1 MIFLFLAAFAISAY
15 ADGIHLHGVLR
26 DSVSSLPIADAHIQI
41 IGTRIGTQS
50 AADGRFDLS
59 GIEPGQYSVGI
70 RRLGYYDRV
79 VTVRVSRDTTIAIA
93 LIPLSIELRNV
104 VIESKRPLAHGT
116 EHDVQLDGQYLDRHR
131 GQTFGELITNVPG
144 ISLLQ
149 TGTAIAKPVI
159 RGLHSERVV
168 ISSGGIQHRA
178 QEWGLDHGPAV
189 DPFLPSSIAVIRGAA
204 SIEDSYAAIGGVIRI
219 EPPLLHYH
227 RAFEG
232 RVSLLGSTNNGM
244 GAAGFQIHG
253 SDLGLSNTAYLLHA
267 SGMIAGDSRT
277 PQYVLSN
284 TGARSGSCYVAVG
297 YDAGNWRHELS
308 YSLFDAAIGILA
320 ASHLGNADDLR
331 RAIDAGQPLII
342 RPWSYSITNPRQEI
356 VHQTLYVHSTHST
369 DDGTLELHY
378 GWQRNDRS
386 EYDAHAMRYSDT
398 TLIQQ
403 AINRPAIELS
413 LASYQLE
420 LRYRFAD
427 RDASNV
433 MGIHF
438 LRQSNIRSGQVF
450 LLPDYVLYEG
460 GILGTRTFSLGRW
473 LASVGLRGDLQWV
486 RARPYN
492 KSLGRYDPD
501 TTMIF
506 GGVAAHAGLE
516 RSLDNS
522 LHLQLNIA
530 THWRPPAPVELF
542 AGDLHHGTAV
552 YEVGDRTLGVER
564 AYSFD
569 AAVTTPVGRWQLNI
583 TTYGQYLPR
592 FIQLLPDSMPT
603 VTYRGVFP
611 TMRYSQRRAVVFGGE
626 VSASIPLWTAFR
638 LDAQLAIV
646 RGLELPSGAFL
657 AFMPA
662 DRARLAVHYHFDEST
677 SKQSPYVELSVTLV
691 RRQTAVSSTIFDY
704 APPPAGYGTVD
715 VIAGGQWSVMNIPLQ
730 FSLRIQNLFDTPF
743 RDYLSRYR
751 YFALNPG
758 RNVTIAVTIPFGM
771 FNNSLEALL

>member
-1 MIFLFLAAFAISAY
+1 MVLLLLAAFAMSAY

-26 DSVSSLPIADAHIQI
+26 DSVSRLPISDAHVHI
-41 IGTRIGTQS
+41 IGTHFGTRS

-59 GIEPGQYSVGI
+59 GIVPGQYSLGI

-79 VTVRVSRDTTIAIA
+79 VSVVVTRDTTIVIA
-93 LIPLSIELRNV
+93 LLPLSIELQSV
-104 VIESKRPLAHGT
+104 SIEGKRPLAQGT
-116 EHDVQLDGQYLDRHR
+116 EHDVQLPSHYLDRHR
-131 GQTFGELITNVPG
+131 GQTFGDLITDVPG

-168 ISSGGIQHRA
+168 ISSGAIQHRA
-178 QEWGLDHGPAV
+178 QEWGLDHGPAL
-189 DPFLPSSIAVIRGAA
+189 DPFLPSSIAIIRGAA

-244 GAAGFQIHG
+244 GAAGIQIHG
-253 SDLGLSNTAYLLHA
+253 SDLGLSNTAYLFHA
-267 SGMIAGDSRT
+267 SGVIAGDSRT

-284 TGARSGSCYVAVG
+284 TGARSGSCFVALG
-297 YDAGNWRHELS
+297 YDAKNWRHEVS
-308 YSLFDAAIGILA
+308 YSLFATTIGILA

-331 RAIDAGQPLII
+331 RAIAAGQPIII
-342 RPWSYSITNPRQEI
+342 RPWTYSITNPRQEI
-356 VHQTLYVHSTHST
+356 LHQTLYFHSTHST
-369 DDGTLELHY
+369 DVGTLELHY

-398 TLIQQ
+398 TLIRQ
-403 AINRPAIELS
+403 AISRPAIELT

-433 MGIHF
+433 LGIHF
-438 LRQSNIRSGQVF
+438 LRQSNVRSGQVF
-450 LLPDYVLYEG
+450 LVPDYLLYEG
-460 GILGTRTFSLGRW
+460 GILMIRTFSLGGW
-473 LASVGLRGDLQWV
+473 LASIGLRGDVQRV

-501 TTMIF
+501 TVMLF
-506 GGVAAHAGLE
+506 GGIAANAGLQ
-516 RSLDNS
+516 RSLNKS
-522 LHLQLNIA
+522 IRFQLNIA
-530 THWRPPAPVELF
+530 SHWRPPSPVELF
-542 AGDLHHGTAV
+542 AGDLHHGTAL
-552 YEVGDRTLGVER
+552 YEVGDRKLGVER
-564 AYSFD
+564 AYSLD
-569 AAVTTPVGRWQLNI
+569 AAITTTLGRWQLDI
-583 TTYGQYLPR
+583 STYGQYFPR
-592 FIQLLPDSMPT
+592 FIQLLPDSTPT

-611 TMRYSQRRAVVFGGE
+611 TMRYSQRQAVVFGGE
-626 VSASIPLWTAFR
+626 MSASIPLWTAFR
-638 LDAQLAIV
+638 LDVQLAIV
-646 RGLELPSGAFL
+646 RGLEVPNGSFL

-662 DRARLAVHYHFDEST
+662 DRARLAVHYHFEGNIST
-677 SKQSPYVELSVTLV
+677 QSPYIELSMTLV

-704 APPPAGYGTVD
+704 APPPSGYGTVD
-715 VIAGGQWSVMNIPLQ
+715 LIAGGQWSVMNTPLH
-730 FSLRIQNLFDTPF
+730 FSLRIQNIFDLPF

-771 FNNSLEALL
+771 FNNSSETL